1 MDTKKKG
8 FRPRGAVFPALYYG
22 ANSVY
27 QGYISL
33 YYTGLGFHSGQLG
46 FISAMTALAA
56 LAAQPLW
63 GMLGDRVRGRRAL
76 LGGLCLAAAAA
87 LLPAAKDGG
96 FIWQLSWAMAF
107 YAFFCALLPLGDAI
121 LLEAGGNFGGY
132 RLAGGISF
140 ALAGTLFGL
149 LRDRIPAGGVLWAA
163 AGLLLLTG
171 LSARLLPESSGGR
184 ARKGSVLGLLRNRR
198 LTAMLLFVLPLQ
210 MTMACFHTFYGPRFK
225 ALGGEDWMLGLGVLL
240 STASEV
246 PYLLLSRRIY
256 RRFGAAKPMCVAA
269 GVLALRWALLGI
281 AKTPLAALLT
291 QLLHGGGFIVITVS
305 MAYWI
310 SEHVPGEQRAGGQA
324 LLNMFSFGLAR
335 VLGNLLAGQLARSMG
350 EGAAFLAS
358 AGLCAVAGVGC
369 VVGVFGIKKQL
380 TAMHQ
385 MQR

>member
-1 MDTKKKG
+1 MDTKMKG
-8 FRPRGAVFPALYYG
+8 FRLRGALFPALYYG

-56 LAAQPLW
+56 LAVQPVW
-63 GMLGDRVRGRRAL
+63 GALGDRVKGRRML
-76 LGGLCLAAAAA
+76 LVGLCLASAAA
-87 LLPAAKDGG
+87 LIPAATGGG
-96 FIWQLSWAMAF
+96 FIWQLACAMVF

-121 LLEAGGNFGGY
+121 LLEVGGNFGGY

-149 LRDRIPAGGVLWAA
+149 LRGRIPAGGVLWTA

-171 LSARLLPESSGGR
+171 FSAWLLPETSAGR
-184 ARKGSVLGLLRNRR
+184 TRRGSVLGLLRNREMTV
-198 LTAMLLFVLPLQ
+198 LLLFVLPLQ

-225 ALGGEDWMLGLGVLL
+225 ALGGTDWMLGLGVLL

-256 RRFGAAKPMCVAA
+256 RRFGAAKPMCIAA
-269 GVLALRWALLGI
+269 AVLALRWGLLGA
-281 AKTPLAALLT
+281 AKTPIAALLT
-291 QLLHGGGFIVITVS
+291 QLFHGGGFIVITVS

-310 SEHVPGEQRAGGQA
+310 NDHVPKEQRAGGQA
-324 LLNMFSFGLAR
+324 LLNMFSFGMAR
-335 VLGNLLAGQLARSMG
+335 VLGNLLAGQLARWLG
-350 EGAAFLAS
+350 ERAVFLVS
-358 AGLCAVAGVGC
+358 AGLCLASLAVFVPR
-369 VVGVFGIKKQL
+369 VFLKR
-380 TAMHQ
+380 MSN
-385 MQR
+385 